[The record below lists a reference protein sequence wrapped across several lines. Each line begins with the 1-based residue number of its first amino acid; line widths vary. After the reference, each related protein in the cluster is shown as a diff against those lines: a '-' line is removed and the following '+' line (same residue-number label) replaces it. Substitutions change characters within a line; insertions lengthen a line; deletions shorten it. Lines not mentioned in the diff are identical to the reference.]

1 MSFLSFFKCHSK
13 TPTTQETPKEDLLAS
28 VGVFNSYDAEY
39 RERRIASIL
48 EHADDSDT
56 DKIRIVLDKWE
67 ITHWVDHDGSESWL
81 PCPVWDDEGPLTRE
95 SFLSRSEALA
105 HVERLG
111 GSLLEDMPTAE

>member
-1 MSFLSFFKCHSK
+1 MSFLSFFKRHSK

-48 EHADDSDT
+48 EHADDSNADN
-56 DKIRIVLDKWE
+56 IRAVIDKWE
-67 ITHWVDHDGSESWL
+67 ITPWVDQDGIESWL
-81 PCPVWDDEGPLTRE
+81 PCPVWDDEGSLTRN
-95 SFLSRSEALA
+95 SFPSWSEARSFV
-105 HVERLG
+105 HGLG